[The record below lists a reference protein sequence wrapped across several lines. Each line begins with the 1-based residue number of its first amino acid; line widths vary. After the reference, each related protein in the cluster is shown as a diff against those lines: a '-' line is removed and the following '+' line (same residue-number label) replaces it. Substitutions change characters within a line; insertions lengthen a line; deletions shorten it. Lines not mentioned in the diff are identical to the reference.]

1 MLRRSR
7 VQAMVLG
14 LCALAT
20 VLFTISRIFGGSD
33 GTPSGTPPVVIV
45 TVMDVDNY
53 SADYLESIKENR
65 DEYAK
70 KHGEKDPYP
79 D

>member
-1 MLRRSR
+1 
-7 VQAMVLG
+7 
-14 LCALAT
+14 
-20 VLFTISRIFGGSD
+20 
-33 GTPSGTPPVVIV
+33 VIV

-53 SADYLESIKENR
+53 SADYLDSIRENR

-79 D
+79 DLTGYAKRYRLHDVLPKNYRLRPWWSTGHMGKSP